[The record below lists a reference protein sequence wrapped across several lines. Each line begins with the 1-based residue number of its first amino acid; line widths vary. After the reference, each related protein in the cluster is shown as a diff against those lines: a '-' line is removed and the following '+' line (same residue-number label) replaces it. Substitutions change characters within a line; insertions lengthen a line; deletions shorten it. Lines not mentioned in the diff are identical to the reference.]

1 MEKGKAY
8 HADVAA
14 TKSRL
19 RGVITKGVTS
29 TPVEGVPEHSP
40 EPESIKE
47 VEPNIDVPEIVANV
61 IIEERAHIAIR
72 SDKRRDPH
80 APDYDLKIPPAT
92 YDEAVQ
98 HPDKDKWLKAMQA
111 ELGTMKEMNVYKVT
125 ELPKGRKAIGC
136 RWVLEFKED
145 NKGSSVYK
153 ARLVAQGFSQVPGVD
168 YGATFAPV
176 IKSASVRLLAAL
188 ACQQDWEID
197 TFDAKRAFLWGILK
211 EEIYMRQ
218 PKGFEEGN
226 WRVMVWLMLRTIY
239 GLKQSAMEWYEQV
252 CSIMSD
258 LGFVRCDADHALFY
272 YDGGDDVSTGITTI
286 PQPNDIPTGTAIKC
300 FIGWHVDDGMGISNS
315 KSVLA
320 FVKTKIAERFGIK
333 DLGPVLKYLGVE
345 YERDR
350 TTWELWMHQKE
361 YITFLL
367 EEYGLTTCNPVLLP
381 IDPNHLLGP
390 PDAVFPE
397 IPVTIAPFFSIYSF
411 SDFPTP
417 FPFTTGR
424 GTHRF
429 RSFTTSDIYLHRS
442 VLLRRLRSSSYSS
455 FPSPSFLFYDDV
467 SL

>member
-1 MEKGKAY
+1 
-8 HADVAA
+8 
-14 TKSRL
+14 
-19 RGVITKGVTS
+19 
-29 TPVEGVPEHSP
+29 
-40 EPESIKE
+40 
-47 VEPNIDVPEIVANV
+47 
-61 IIEERAHIAIR
+61 
-72 SDKRRDPH
+72 
-80 APDYDLKIPPAT
+80 
-92 YDEAVQ
+92 
-98 HPDKDKWLKAMQA
+98 MQA

-136 RWVLEFKED
+136 CWVLEFKED
-145 NKGSSVYK
+145 NKGGSVYK

-218 PKGFEEGN
+218 PKGFKEGN

-333 DLGPVLKYLGVE
+333 DLGPVSKYLGVE

-350 TTWELWMHQKE
+350 TTRELWMHQKE

-390 PDAVFPE
+390 LDAVFPE
-397 IPVTIAPFFSIYSF
+397 IPDLRQRYMKLI
-411 SDFPTP
+411 
-417 FPFTTGR
+417 GEL
-424 GTHRF
+424 
-429 RSFTTSDIYLHRS
+429 IYLS
-442 VLLRRLRSSSYSS
+442 INTC
-455 FPSPSFLFYDDV
+455 PDV
-467 SL
+467 SYVVNMLAQFNANPEARHFAAVKRILRYLSGTVDLRLHYGGDKANEELHAYADASWAIAES